1 MSRRRWSLL
10 LLLVGTSSA
19 SCLGGAAD
27 ETVVSDQLEAL
38 PAVPNWTTHR
48 AVTKVDVPS
57 TRPAAGKFRIH
68 AIDVGTGLSILIQGK
83 DFTMLYDGGSGDDLA
98 AGANNRLMA
107 YLAASLGPSGP
118 AACTPNGDGWPR
130 IDRPLIK
137 IDHVF
142 LSHPHQDHDSLL
154 PDVLR
159 CYDVREVWDSGDN
172 NNRQGYQDFLAAAVA
187 RPGVLYHN
195 AGGHLA
201 GEVVTVA
208 SQPITLPAGTTSF
221 AEGDV
226 ITLGSHA
233 KATILHVDGRVT
245 SDENLNSIVVRV
257 QLGTTSLLLAG
268 DEEAGDRSPPTSPE
282 GAVEQDLLARHS
294 AELAVD
300 ILQVPHHGSSTSS
313 RLPFLQATHPS
324 VAVVSAGPKA
334 YAGVVLPDQSVID
347 AISALPN
354 GPTIIRTDAND
365 ATIMQCAPDRI
376 GRDNA
381 GAGGC
386 DNWVIEVLH

>member
-1 MSRRRWSLL
+1 MVRTAWPLL
-10 LLLVGTSSA
+10 LLLVSA
-19 SCLGGAAD
+19 SCFSGDVDVGITDRLD
-27 ETVVSDQLEAL
+27 DLTVGNS
-38 PAVPNWTTHR
+38 WTAHR
-48 AVTKVDVPS
+48 ATTRADVPS
-57 TRPAAGKFRIH
+57 TRPATGKFRVH
-68 AIDVGTGLSILIQGK
+68 AVDVGTGLSILIQGK

-98 AGANNRLMA
+98 GGANNRLMA

-118 AACTPNGDGWPR
+118 AACTPNGDGWPQ
-130 IDRPLIK
+130 IARPLIK

-159 CYDVREVWDSGDN
+159 CYDVRHVWDSGDN
-172 NNRQGYQDFLAAAVA
+172 NNRQGYQEFLAAAVA
-187 RPGVLYHN
+187 RPGVIYHN

-201 GEVVTVA
+201 GETVTVA
-208 SQPITLPAGTTSF
+208 GLPITLPAGTRSF

-226 ITLGSHA
+226 ITLGNHA
-233 KATILHVDGRVT
+233 KATILHVDGSVT

-282 GAVEQDLLARHS
+282 GAVEADLLARHS

-313 RLPFLQATHPS
+313 RLPFLQATHPA
-324 VAVVSAGPKA
+324 VAIVSAGPKA
-334 YAGVVLPDQSVID
+334 YSGVVLPDQSIID
-347 AISALPN
+347 AITALPN
-354 GPTIIRTDAND
+354 GPTILRTDVND
-365 ATIMQCAPDRI
+365 TTIAQCAVDRI
-376 GRDNA
+376 GRETTHS
-381 GAGGC
+381 GGC
-386 DNWVIEVLH
+386 DNWVIEVAH